1 MRSSNRETSG
11 YVILTLLFP
20 FIGLIESLVNWR
32 KPWAKNVFWLAC
44 IYVGAIFIFHPEGKV
59 LGSGADGGRYALELQ
74 NMFASNADF
83 DQVLGSYL
91 SDEFHLDLYQPIVT
105 FIVSR
110 FTDNGHV
117 LFTLYALVF
126 GFFYSRNMWYV
137 LERIPHNKKIGIL
150 WVLIALFFLAC
161 TITAINGVRM
171 WTALH
176 VYVYAMMPYLW
187 ERDRSKLWWV
197 IVTPLIHFSFLY
209 IAIFA
214 LAYCSLPERLKIKS
228 NTFLLIA
235 FVLYIGTLFV
245 NSISLDALSEV
256 ATEYAPD
263 SYERKVELY
272 VNQDYADRR
281 SEAQAS
287 YNWYITLSGVLKKWI
302 FNLIFILL
310 LPCIKRYFKSER
322 NIINLYLFTL
332 LFGSL
337 ANILALIP
345 SGGRFQL
352 VALMFK
358 LSLFLLVL
366 FRIPHDDRLYKVV
379 GFACLLL
386 ILSVVV
392 DIRTTL
398 DYVGITLVFGNFF
411 TALFLESNIPI
422 IDFIKDFI
430 S

>member
-1 MRSSNRETSG
+1 MQQNNNKSTALF
-11 YVILTLLFP
+11 LTFIYP
-20 FIGLIESLVNWR
+20 FAGLIYSLANWR
-32 KPWAKNVFWLAC
+32 QSWAKNAFWLAC
-44 IYVGAIFIFHPEGKV
+44 VYLGAVFIFCPEGTI
-59 LGSGADGGRYALELQ
+59 LGVGADGGRYALDLQ
-74 NMFASNADF
+74 KMFASNDSF
-83 DQVLGSYL
+83 DQVFSSYL
-91 SDEFHLDLYQPIVT
+91 SDEFHMDLYQPIVT
-105 FIVSR
+105 FFVSR

-117 LFTLYALVF
+117 LFTLYAVVF

-137 LERIPHNKKIGIL
+137 LERIPHNKKLGIL
-150 WVLIALFFLAC
+150 SVLIALFFLAC
-161 TITAINGVRM
+161 PITQINGVRM

-176 VYVYAMMPYLW
+176 VFVYAIMPYLW

-197 IVTPLIHFSFLY
+197 IVTPLIHFSYLY

-214 LAYCSLPERLKIKS
+214 LAYCWLPERLKIKS

-235 FVLYIGTLFV
+235 FVLYIVTLFV

-263 SYERKVELY
+263 SFERKVELY

-287 YNWYITLSGVLKKWI
+287 YNWYITLSAVLKKWI
-302 FNLIFILL
+302 FNLILILL

-322 NIINLYLFTL
+322 NIINLYLFIL

-352 VALMFK
+352 VASMFK

-366 FRIPHDDRLYKVV
+366 FRIPYDDRLYKIVS
-379 GFACLLL
+379 FACLIL
-386 ILSVVV
+386 ILPLVV
-392 DIRTTL
+392 DFRTIL
-398 DYVGITLVFGNFF
+398 DYFGITSVFGNFL
-411 TALFLESNIPI
+411 TALFVESNIPI
-422 IDFIKDFI
+422 IDFIKDFT

>member
-1 MRSSNRETSG
+1 MQQNNTKSTALF
-11 YVILTLLFP
+11 LTLIYP
-20 FIGLIESLVNWR
+20 FAGLIYSLANWR
-32 KPWAKNVFWLAC
+32 QSWAKDVFWLAC
-44 IYVGAIFIFHPEGKV
+44 IYLGAVFIFCPEGTV
-59 LGSGADGGRYALELQ
+59 LGVGADGGRYVLLLK

-83 DQVLGSYL
+83 NKVLGSYL
-91 SDEFHLDLYQPIVT
+91 SDEFHMDLYQPIVT

-126 GFFYSRNMWYV
+126 GFFYSRNVWYV
-137 LERIPHNKKIGIL
+137 LERISHNNKIGIL

-197 IVTPLIHFSFLY
+197 IVTPLIHFSYLY

-214 LAYCSLPERLKIKS
+214 LAYCWFPERLKSKS
-228 NTFLLIA
+228 NTFLLMA

-263 SYERKVELY
+263 SFERKVEVY

-332 LFGSL
+332 LFGSI
-337 ANILALIP
+337 ANLMALIP

-379 GFACLLL
+379 DFACLLL